1 MDKTQ
6 NHQQHFHS
14 LDDIAAR
21 REELLKGMNKDQK
34 EIGLLWNAM
43 FKPEKKTRQKGF
55 TLSSVLSSSVGII
68 DGALFALKIYRKFKR

>member
-21 REELLKGMNKDQK
+21 REVLLKGMNKDQK

-55 TLSSVLSSSVGII
+55 TL
-68 DGALFALKIYRKFKR
+68 

>member
-14 LDDIAAR
+14 LDDI
-21 REELLKGMNKDQK
+21 
-34 EIGLLWNAM
+34 AM

-68 DGALFALKIYRKFKR
+68 DGALFAWKIYRKFKR

>member
-21 REELLKGMNKDQK
+21 REVLLKGMNKDQK

-55 TLSSVLSSSVGII
+55 PLSSVLSSSVGII
-68 DGALFALKIYRKFKR
+68 DGALFAWKIYRKFKR

>member
-43 FKPEKKTRQKGF
+43 FKPDY
-55 TLSSVLSSSVGII
+55 TLVLPA
-68 DGALFALKIYRKFKR
+68 DEE